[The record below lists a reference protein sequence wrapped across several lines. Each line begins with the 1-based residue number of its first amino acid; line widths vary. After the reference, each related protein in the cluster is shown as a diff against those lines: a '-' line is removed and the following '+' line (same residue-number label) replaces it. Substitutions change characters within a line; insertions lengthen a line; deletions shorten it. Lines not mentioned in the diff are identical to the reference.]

1 MPPSRMWIGVV
12 AWLLVF
18 GPNFVSPTVRAQS
31 HSSDLDRYTTISQA
45 PFDET
50 LESLPPS
57 EPDVLTDSPAAA
69 NSAEF
74 HPATNPY
81 DGDLST
87 RLRMT
92 GDWGGR
98 RSALSARGLT
108 FDLFSTQF
116 YQGIARGGRRQEF
129 EYGGKLDYLSH
140 VDGQKLGLWQGF
152 FVDLHAETRYGT
164 DVNSIDG
171 LIAPANLPMNF
182 PEADANITSLTG
194 VKFTQALSENFAV
207 FLGKINTADEYGF
220 RYSPGLG
227 SSKPGMA
234 GFMNTSLVFN
244 PIVGRTIP
252 YSAAGVGFAVLR
264 ELKPF
269 LVLSVFDPEERATT
283 GLEDLYAR
291 GAVIVPDITLD
302 VAPLG
307 LPGKYNFGATW
318 SSASY
323 RSFDPAAYIGIPPSL
338 ILNGAVAPRET
349 GSWSLYS
356 NFYQALFL
364 NPHDRQRHWGLFGQ
378 FGLSDGNPNPVRFI
392 ANGGLG
398 GRSLLPCRQYDT
410 WGAGYFYVG
419 LSDTFKSLAQ
429 PLLPQRD
436 ASGVELFYNVAIR
449 PWARLT
455 WDLQVA
461 RPSTAAFNTAIIPGM
476 RLQLAF

>member
-1 MPPSRMWIGVV
+1 MPPSRKWIACV
-12 AWLLVF
+12 AGLLLF
-18 GPNFVSPTVRAQS
+18 GHGGDLPTAAAQS
-31 HSSDLDRYTTISQA
+31 PAPDFDRYTASA
-45 PFDET
+45 PASFDET
-50 LESLPPS
+50 PESLPPT
-57 EPDVLTDSPAAA
+57 EQGAATEFLA
-69 NSAEF
+69 ADASALAE
-74 HPATNPY
+74 PATNPY
-81 DGDLST
+81 AGDLST

-98 RSALSARGLT
+98 RSALTARGLT

-116 YQGIARGGRRQEF
+116 YQGVARGGRRQEF

-152 FVDLHAETRYGT
+152 FVDLHGETRYGT

-171 LIAPANLPMNF
+171 LLAPANLPMNF
-182 PEADANITSLTG
+182 PTADANITSLTG
-194 VKFTQALSENFAV
+194 VKITQALSEKFAV

-252 YSAAGVGFAVLR
+252 YSAAGVGFAALR
-264 ELKPF
+264 NLKPF
-269 LVLSVFDPEERATT
+269 VVLSIFDPEERATT

-291 GAVIVPDITLD
+291 GAVIVPDITFD

-307 LPGKYNFGATW
+307 FPGKYNFGGTW

-323 RSFDPAAYIGIPPSL
+323 RSFDPAAYIGIPPLL

-364 NPHDRQRHWGLFGQ
+364 NPHDPQRHWGLFGQ

-398 GRSLLPCRQYDT
+398 GRSLLPRRAYDT
-410 WGAGYFYVG
+410 WGAGYFYLG

-436 ASGVELFYNVAIR
+436 EYGVELFYNVAVR

-455 WDLQVA
+455 FDLQVA
-461 RPSTAAFNTAIIPGM
+461 RPSTAAFSTAIIPGM